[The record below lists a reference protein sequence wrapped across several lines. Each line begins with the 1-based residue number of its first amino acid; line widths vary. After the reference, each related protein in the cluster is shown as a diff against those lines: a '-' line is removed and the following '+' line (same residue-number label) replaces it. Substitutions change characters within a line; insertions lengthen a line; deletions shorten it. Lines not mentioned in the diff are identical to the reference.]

1 MKTWFTRFLT
11 AGAVVAVLAGAVMSA
26 PAVAQDKPAAEASAP
41 AAAAP
46 AAAPASDAAAAPAAA
61 AAAAP
66 AAASA
71 PAAATPV
78 PNKGDTAWLLVSTA
92 FVILMTLPGLAL
104 FYGGLVRK
112 KNMLS
117 VLMQCTGIFSLIIIL
132 WAIYGYSFAF
142 TEGNAFFGGLDRL
155 FLKGLTPDSVAATFS
170 KGVVVPEFAYFA
182 FQGAFADHLRAD
194 HRCLRRACQVLGR
207 AAVRGAV
214 VHLQLPADRPH
225 GLVLAGSGWLYRRQ
239 GG

>member
-11 AGAVVAVLAGAVMSA
+11 AGAVAAVLAGAVISA
-26 PAVAQDKPAAEASAP
+26 PAMAQDKPAASAPAAEASAP
-41 AAAAP
+41 AAAAAASEP
-46 AAAPASDAAAAPAAA
+46 AAASAATAAPAATAAAPAA
-61 AAAAP
+61 
-66 AAASA
+66 A

-117 VLMQCTGIFSLIIIL
+117 ILMQCTGIFSLVMIL
-132 WAIYGYSFAF
+132 WAVYGYSIAF

-170 KGVVVPEFAYFA
+170 KAWWCRSMRTSPS
-182 FQGAFADHLRAD
+182 R
-194 HRCLRRACQVLGR
+194 
-207 AAVRGAV
+207 VR
-214 VHLQLPADRPH
+214 LPRSPAR
-225 GLVLAGSGWLYRRQ
+225 
-239 GG
+239 